1 MYTSALYGCGI
12 GIYSITAVKGLMGGL
27 LHLVQRGGDWAALPA
42 VPNITSHPSTASVA
56 IIVLLYNDPL
66 LYGFDLPI
74 KGQ

>member
-56 IIVLLYNDPL
+56 IIADPL